1 MLDRHRKR
9 IWDLVEVARHP
20 EHNRPVFDWYDV
32 FLSILVVTN
41 VAAVVLETV
50 AEIAIPYAGVFKS
63 LEICSVI
70 VFSAE
75 YAVRLWACPAD
86 SRYANS
92 WKGRLRYATSFLSVV
107 DLLAILPFYL
117 GTWFS
122 ADLRVLWALRLLRLL
137 RVLKLG
143 RYSTALALMGRVL
156 RLKSNDLIATIF
168 ALFVLIVLA
177 ASVMYHAEFQA
188 QPDKFSSIPASM
200 WWAVATLT
208 TVGYGDIYPITWLG
222 KLAASVIAILGIGL
236 FALPAGILADGFS
249 ELRRL
254 EQISDKK
261 CPHCGESIEP

>member
-1 MLDRHRKR
+1 MFDRHRKK

-20 EHNRPVFDWYDV
+20 DHNRSVFDWYDV
-32 FLSILVVTN
+32 FLSILVVVN
-41 VAAVVLETV
+41 VAAVVVETV
-50 AEIAIPYAGVFKS
+50 PEIIAVYAGAFKT
-63 LEICSVI
+63 LEIFSVI
-70 VFSAE
+70 VFTLE
-75 YAVRLWACPAD
+75 YLVRLWACPAD
-86 SRYANS
+86 PRYDNS

-107 DLLAILPFYL
+107 DLLAILPFYM

-122 ADLRVLWALRLLRLL
+122 GDLRVLWALRLLRLL

-188 QPDKFSSIPASM
+188 QPDKFTSIPASM

-208 TVGYGDIYPITWLG
+208 TVGYGDIYPITWIG
-222 KLAASVIAILGIGL
+222 KLTASVIAILGIGL

-254 EQISDKK
+254 EQTSTKT
-261 CPHCGESIEP
+261 CPHCGEKIES

>member
-20 EHNRPVFDWYDV
+20 DHHRPVFDGYDV
-32 FLSILVVTN
+32 FLSILVVAN
-41 VAAVVLETV
+41 VVAVVVETV
-50 AEIAIPYAGVFKS
+50 PEIAQAYAAWFHG
-63 LEICSVI
+63 LEVLSVV
-70 VFSAE
+70 VFSLE
-75 YAVRLWACPAD
+75 YAVRIWACPAD
-86 SRYANS
+86 PRYGGS
-92 WKGRLRYATSFLSVV
+92 WKGRLKYATSFLSVV

-117 GTWFS
+117 GSWFS
-122 ADLRVLWALRLLRLL
+122 GDLRILWALRLLRLL

-156 RLKSNDLIATIF
+156 RLKSNDLVATIF

-208 TVGYGDIYPITWLG
+208 TVGYGDIYPITWIG

-254 EQISDKK
+254 EQASTKR
-261 CPHCGESIEP
+261 CPHCGESIDS

>member
-1 MLDRHRKR
+1 PEIAASFAGWFRWLEIVSVTIFTM
-9 IWDLVEVARHP
+9 EYVAR
-20 EHNRPVFDWYDV
+20 
-32 FLSILVVTN
+32 
-41 VAAVVLETV
+41 
-50 AEIAIPYAGVFKS
+50 
-63 LEICSVI
+63 
-70 VFSAE
+70 
-75 YAVRLWACPAD
+75 LWSCTAD
-86 SRYANS
+86 PRYASS
-92 WKGRLRYATSFLSVV
+92 WKGRLNYATTFLSVV

-122 ADLRVLWALRLLRLL
+122 GDLRVLWTLRLLRLL

-143 RYSTALALMGRVL
+143 RYSSALALMGRVL
-156 RLKSNDLIATIF
+156 RLKSSDLLATIF

-177 ASVMYHAEFQA
+177 ASLMYHAEFQA

-254 EQISDKK
+254 EQSGTKR

>member
-1 MLDRHRKR
+1 MLDRHRKK

-20 EHNRPVFDWYDV
+20 EHNQPAFDWYDI
-32 FLSILVVTN
+32 FLSVLVVVN
-41 VAAVVLETV
+41 VAAVVVETV
-50 AEIAIPYAGVFKS
+50 QEIATAYAEVFKA
-63 LEICSVI
+63 LEIFSVT
-70 VFSAE
+70 VFTAE
-75 YAVRLWACPAD
+75 YLVRLWACSAD
-86 SRYANS
+86 PRYQDG
-92 WKGRLRYATSFLSVV
+92 WKGRFRYATSFLSVV
-107 DLLAILPFYL
+107 DLLAILPFFL

-122 ADLRVLWALRLLRLL
+122 ADMRVLWALRLLRLL

-168 ALFVLIVLA
+168 ALIVLIVLA
-177 ASVMYHAEFQA
+177 ASVMYHAEFVA

-208 TVGYGDIYPITWLG
+208 TVGYGDIYPITWVG

-249 ELRRL
+249 ELRRM
-254 EQISDKK
+254 EQASSKK
-261 CPHCGESIEP
+261 CPHCGESIEG